1 MEGESTLQ
9 DIQMTDSNVME
20 SEVSDFMKVK
30 EVAKRMSVT
39 PDFIYKKL
47 RTDEIRENNRVIK
60 VRFEDF
66 IYEYDKTISKIEKFL
81 KLGEHVRKK
90 DFFKPEHSANNTQ
103 LIKKHPNDYNDIK
116 KIETELSEF
125 LFPFENY
132 PDVDTS
138 GKSFY
143 GAERKVTE

>member
-47 RTDEIRENNRVIK
+47 RTDPDCFHFAIVNVGGTILINR
-60 VRFEDF
+60 RS
-66 IYEYDKTISKIEKFL
+66 YELWCEAVSTKQGVVE
-81 KLGEHVRKK
+81 
-90 DFFKPEHSANNTQ
+90 
-103 LIKKHPNDYNDIK
+103 
-116 KIETELSEF
+116 
-125 LFPFENY
+125 
-132 PDVDTS
+132 
-138 GKSFY
+138 
-143 GAERKVTE
+143 